1 MDAQGT
7 GLEPAIL
14 QAQWIDSLKRALCRG
29 SAVRRLYNDLSQTLG
44 VIGVPESP
52 HFQESAMKNP
62 FVSMPASQYGFSKF
76 GLLMMLIVLVSGLT
90 FGLKILPVYLDHNF
104 VKGVAEEL
112 IADGRA
118 ANLTQN
124 EIRDEIASGLRV
136 NNVRDFNLNSV
147 SLEREN
153 AQPVLIIEYERRV
166 PLVANIDVIIS
177 FDDRIE

>member
-1 MDAQGT
+1 
-7 GLEPAIL
+7 
-14 QAQWIDSLKRALCRG
+14 
-29 SAVRRLYNDLSQTLG
+29 
-44 VIGVPESP
+44 
-52 HFQESAMKNP
+52 MKNLYLP
-62 FVSMPASQYGFSKF
+62 MPDLQRGFSKF
-76 GLLMMLIVLVSGLT
+76 GLLMMLVLLVSGLT

-118 ANLTQN
+118 ATLTQG
-124 EIRDEIASGLRV
+124 EIREEIANGLRV

-147 SLEREN
+147 TLEREN
-153 AQPVLIIEYERRV
+153 AEPVLVIEYERRV